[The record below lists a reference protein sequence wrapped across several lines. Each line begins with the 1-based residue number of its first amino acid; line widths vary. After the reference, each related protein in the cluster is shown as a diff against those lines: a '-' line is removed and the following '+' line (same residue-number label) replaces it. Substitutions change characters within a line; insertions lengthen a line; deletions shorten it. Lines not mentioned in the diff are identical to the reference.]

1 MKIYEDKGKSGT
13 TKGCWHGDG
22 LLAWQSE
29 DPGLSLAP
37 IKMKQIRFTR
47 VRLSLKKC

>member
-1 MKIYEDKGKSGT
+1 MKIDEDKAKSGK
-13 TKGCWHGDG
+13 TKGCWHRGG

-29 DPGLSLAP
+29 DPGLSLAL

-47 VRLSLKKC
+47 VRLLLKKC